1 MKQDTK
7 YKIKRYCGN
16 VVIILPLI
24 IMVCVCLIPFIV
36 MISSSFSSNNIIK
49 EGVVLFPKEPTV
61 LAYQYLFSM
70 PQDILKSYG
79 VTLIVTFLGTILNIF
94 FCSLIAYPLSDP
106 DFRWRKIITFFVFF
120 TMLFQVGLIPQ
131 YIVITRLFHLNDTI
145 FILILMPL
153 CAPGHILLLKVYFG
167 ALDKTLF
174 ESARMDGAREWRVLF
189 QVAIPL
195 IKPGL
200 ITCVFQ
206 FVIMYWNDAY
216 TSLYY
221 ADTITPIALYIQ
233 RWQQYVQDL
242 AVKAAAGQLPF
253 VSSDSLD
260 VPEKTVQ
267 FALGVITTIPLI
279 TIFLIF
285 QKYYVRGLTAGA
297 VKG

>member
-1 MKQDTK
+1 MTK
-7 YKIKRYCGN
+7 ESKSRIQRYCGN
-16 VVIILPLI
+16 VVIMIPLI
-24 IMVCVCLIPFIV
+24 FMVCVCLIPFFV
-36 MISSSFSSNNIIK
+36 MISSSFSSNDVVK
-49 EGVVLFPKEPTV
+49 AGVVLFPKEPTF
-61 LAYQYLFSM
+61 LAYKYLFSM

-79 VTLIVTFLGTILNIF
+79 VTIIITLLGTVVNIF
-94 FCSLIAYPLSDP
+94 LCSLIAYPLSDP
-106 DFRWRKIITFFVFF
+106 EFKYRKAITFFVFF

-145 FILILMPL
+145 WILIIMPL
-153 CAPGHILLLKVYFG
+153 CSPGHILLLKVYFG
-167 ALDKTLF
+167 SLDKTMF
-174 ESARMDGAREWRVLF
+174 ESARMDGANELRILF
-189 QVAIPL
+189 QVAVPL

-200 ITCVFQ
+200 ITCIFQ

-242 AVKAAAGQLPF
+242 AVKASAGQLPF
-253 VSSDSLD
+253 VSGTAD

-279 TIFLIF
+279 TIFLVF

>member
-1 MKQDTK
+1 MTIETK
-7 YKIKRYCGN
+7 DRVKRYCGN

-24 IMVCVCLIPFIV
+24 LMVIICLIPFCV
-36 MISSSFSSNNIIK
+36 MISSSLSSNAVIK
-49 EGVVLFPKEPTV
+49 KGVVLFPKDVTAV
-61 LAYQYLFSM
+61 AYQFLFSM
-70 PQDILKSYG
+70 PQDIFKAYG
-79 VTLIVTFLGTILNIF
+79 VTLIVTALGTIGNIF
-94 FCSLIAYPLSDP
+94 VCCLIAYPLSDP
-106 DFRWRKIITFFVFF
+106 DFKYRKAITFFVFF

-145 FILILMPL
+145 WILMIMPM

-174 ESARMDGAREWRVLF
+174 ESARMDGAREWRILF
-189 QVAIPL
+189 QIAVPL

-200 ITCVFQ
+200 ITCIFQ

-221 ADTITPIALYIQ
+221 ADTITPVALYIQ

-242 AVKAAAGQLPF
+242 SVKAQAGQLPF
-253 VSSDSLD
+253 VSADLVD

-279 TIFLIF
+279 TIFLVF